1 MHYPLLTQ
9 HLDQV
14 ARLADMAGV
23 AVFAMSGALAAARK
37 RLDIIAACFFAL
49 VTATGGG
56 TVRDILIGA
65 PVFWLTDSWPII
77 ACVGVAA
84 AVWIVPLQRWPAQT
98 IEWLDAVGLVAYAV
112 YGVSKALGYGL
123 QPLQAATIGTL
134 SACMGGVIRDI
145 IAGVPSILLRHEL
158 YVTAAMLAAG
168 LYVCGSLLGLSN
180 PVAMGIGAVGGF
192 TLRAAAIRYGLGM
205 PPHSGS

>member
-9 HLDQV
+9 HQGQV
-14 ARLADMAGV
+14 ARLAAT
-23 AVFAMSGALAAARK
+23 RK
-37 RLDIIAACFFAL
+37 RLDIFAACVFAL

-123 QPLQAATIGTL
+123 QPLQAAAVGTL
-134 SACMGGVIRDI
+134 SACMGGIIRDV

-168 LYVCGSLLGLSN
+168 LYVSCSLLGLPN
-180 PVAMGIGAVGGF
+180 EAAVAIGAIGGF
-192 TLRAAAIRYGLGM
+192 ALRAAAIRFG
-205 PPHSGS
+205 

>member
-14 ARLADMAGV
+14 ARLADMGGV

-65 PVFWLTDSWPII
+65 PVFWLGDSWPII
-77 ACVGVAA
+77 ACVGVAV

-123 QPLQAATIGTL
+123 QPLQAAAVGTL
-134 SACMGGVIRDI
+134 SACMGGIIRDV
-145 IAGVPSILLRHEL
+145 IAGVPSIL
-158 YVTAAMLAAG
+158 
-168 LYVCGSLLGLSN
+168 
-180 PVAMGIGAVGGF
+180 
-192 TLRAAAIRYGLGM
+192 
-205 PPHSGS
+205 